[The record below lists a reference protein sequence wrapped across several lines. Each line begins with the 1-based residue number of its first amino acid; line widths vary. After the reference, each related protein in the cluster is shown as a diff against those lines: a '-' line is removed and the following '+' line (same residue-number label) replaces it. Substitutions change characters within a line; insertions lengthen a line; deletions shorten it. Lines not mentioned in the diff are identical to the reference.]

1 MARRGK
7 KRPLALAFKSQQDK
21 MTSPKNK
28 KALENFTELCFKE
41 FSSMCPD
48 VEVPIELIRR
58 QCRERWRGLEQ
69 EDIKG
74 FYDSASRVEN
84 ERMQYEFGHSKNV

>member
-1 MARRGK
+1 MI
-7 KRPLALAFKSQQDK
+7 
-21 MTSPKNK
+21 SPKNK

-58 QCRERWRGLEQ
+58 KCRERWRGLGE
-69 EDIKG
+69 EDTEG
-74 FYDSASRVEN
+74 FCDSASRVEN
-84 ERMQYEFGHSKNV
+84 KRMQYELRSLQICLLKI